1 MMNSFTKSP
10 LWDFIFESESFKS
23 IDINT
28 FKNDGANSK
37 ITQYSHKTHGI
48 FFFKNLVYQMAKQFD
63 ESELDLLNN
72 VPNRDTGGGLTI
84 SYKQIL
90 LDLDYLL
97 ALEEAI
103 FLQDKL
109 KTINSVLEIGAGY
122 GRTCHTILSLFPNI
136 TRYDIID
143 LPKMLGLSTLYL
155 KTVAT
160 EANFSKINF
169 IPVGEIGEEKYDL
182 VINIDSMQ
190 EMDQKTVESYLQYI
204 NNYGEAFYTKNT
216 VGKFEPSLCGWEESE
231 GSKIAHQSG
240 ILRDV
245 VNIFCPVELEN
256 HRIKFIQK
264 FSPGENWVVK
274 KQADTMPW
282 SHLYQTLFQKK

>member
-1 MMNSFTKSP
+1 MTNSFTKST
-10 LWDFIFESESFKS
+10 LWDLIFESESFKS

-48 FFFKNLVYQMAKQFD
+48 FFFKNLIYQMAKQFD
-63 ESELDLLNN
+63 ESELALLNN

-109 KTINSVLEIGAGY
+109 KTVNSVLEIGAGY

-143 LPKMLGLSTLYL
+143 LPQMLGLSNLYL

-231 GSKIAHQSG
+231 GSKLALQSG

-245 VNIFCPVELEN
+245 VNIFCPVELKKAQE
-256 HRIKFIQK
+256 KFIQK
-264 FSPGENWVVK
+264 FSPGENWVVE

-282 SHLYQTLFQKK
+282 SHLYQTLFSKK